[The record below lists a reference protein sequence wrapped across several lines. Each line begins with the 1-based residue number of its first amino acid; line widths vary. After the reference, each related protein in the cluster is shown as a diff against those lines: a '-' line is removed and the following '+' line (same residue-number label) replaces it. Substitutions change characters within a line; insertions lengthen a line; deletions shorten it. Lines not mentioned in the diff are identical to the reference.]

1 MTPAGDVEA
10 RTLRRAFPA
19 AAPREDSLNF
29 RTLVSRRAAALV
41 FALGGLLGAV
51 PARAGAHVEVGS
63 RLEDATLDA
72 VAGGRQPIFG
82 KADVHVLVFFKPGQ
96 DRSLDTLKQLASCEK
111 TLAAKPVRLVGLVS
125 SSSPRDEVRAFVRQ
139 TGVTMPVL
147 VDEGDQLY
155 GKLEIR
161 QHPVAIVVDQAHR
174 ITAVQ
179 PYARLNFCE
188 VVLAQVQLAL
198 KEITPEQL
206 AAVVSPGKAP
216 MPSDDKA
223 AVAARHVRLGE
234 RYLAS
239 GSCALA
245 AKQFDEALALDPSSA
260 RAAEGKKKVAGCG
273 AAPAAK

>member
-1 MTPAGDVEA
+1 V
-10 RTLRRAFPA
+10 
-19 AAPREDSLNF
+19 NF
-29 RTLVSRRAAALV
+29 RTLVSHRAAALV
-41 FALGGLLGAV
+41 VVAAGLLGAV

-63 RLEDATLDA
+63 KVEDATLDA
-72 VAGGRQPIFG
+72 IAGGREPLFG

-96 DRSLDTLKQLASCEK
+96 DRSLDTLKQLAACEK

-139 TGVTMPVL
+139 TGVAMPVL

-161 QHPVAIVVDQAHR
+161 QHPVAIVLDQGHR
-174 ITAVQ
+174 ISAVQ
-179 PYARLNFCE
+179 PYTRLNFCD
-188 VVLAQVQLAL
+188 VVLAQVQFAL
-198 KEITPEQL
+198 KEITAEQL
-206 AAVVSPGKAP
+206 ARVVEPVKAQ
-216 MPSDDKA
+216 MPSDDKS
-223 AVAARHVRLGE
+223 AVAMRHVRLGE

-260 RAAEGKKKVAGCG
+260 RAADGKKKVAGCG
-273 AAPAAK
+273 AAPQ